1 MLKPILTL
9 AALGVAGIVAWNL
22 AWVVLLPVLGVVLGF
37 VFTLLKIA
45 LVIFLVYLGYK
56 MFEKMTKPRGP
67 EIVS

>member
-1 MLKPILTL
+1 MLKPILGF
-9 AALGVAGIVAWNL
+9 AALGVAGIL
-22 AWVVLLPVLGVVLGF
+22 LLPVIGIILSF

-45 LVIFLVYLGYK
+45 LVIFLIWLAFK

>member
-1 MLKPILTL
+1 MLKPILTF

-22 AWVVLLPVLGVVLGF
+22 AWVVLVPIFGVVLGF
-37 VFTLLKIA
+37 VVTLLKIA
-45 LVIFLVYLGYK
+45 LVIFLIWLAYK

>member
-1 MLKPILTL
+1 MLKPILGF
-9 AALGVAGIVAWNL
+9 AALGVAGIL
-22 AWVVLLPVLGVVLGF
+22 LLPVIGIILGF

-45 LVIFLVYLGYK
+45 LVIFLIWLAFK